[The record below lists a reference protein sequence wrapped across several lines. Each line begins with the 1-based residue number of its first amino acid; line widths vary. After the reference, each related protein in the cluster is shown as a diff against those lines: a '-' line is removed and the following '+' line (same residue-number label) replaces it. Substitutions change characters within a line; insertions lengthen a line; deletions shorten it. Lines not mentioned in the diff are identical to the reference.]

1 MKFLRKYI
9 EDILILGGLAVIVGT
24 TFFISMVIGFYVL
37 GSALVGV
44 GVYLAKYPPE
54 EVKR

>member
-24 TFFISMVIGFYVL
+24 TFFINMIIGFYVL
-37 GSALVGV
+37 GSVLIGV

-54 EVKR
+54 EVKK